1 MIKFGTD
8 GWRGIIADDFT
19 YANLRYVA
27 LASADYVKELSDGQ
41 ANPSAVIGYDG
52 RFMSREFAE
61 ESAKVMA
68 SQGVVVN
75 ISDKIASTPQVSFNT
90 RLKKADLGFV
100 ITASHNPAI
109 YNGFKVK
116 GSFGGP
122 ATPSQ
127 IARLEEILH
136 KRMTDGFEF
145 NLESVAHYEQN
156 GLIKYFDA
164 KDTYIRHIKKRLD
177 MQAIRAADFKVI
189 FDPMHGAGMGMLEG
203 LIDKVFELHSE
214 WNPGFG
220 NIDHP
225 EPIESCLG
233 DLITTI
239 KSGEFDFGLATDG
252 DADRLGAVD
261 GEGNFVDS
269 HKIFMILLR
278 YLYEVKGKRGDVV
291 KTVSLTSMVDMYCE
305 DKGITLHETPV
316 GFKYTAELMID
327 KNVLVGGEES
337 GGLGTSLH
345 IPERDGIF
353 NGLLLL
359 EAMAVTGKSLKEL
372 CDDLDEQFGPHRYHR
387 IDKKM
392 TQEEKDTILTAAYKI
407 PSKIGRFDVERVDTK
422 DGIKFYFHNA
432 WLLIRA
438 SGTEPLLRFYAE
450 AESMTVVNELLHEA
464 MDLK

>member
-8 GWRGIIADDFT
+8 GWRGVIADDFT

-41 ANPSAVIGYDG
+41 TNPSTVIGYDG

-61 ESAKVMA
+61 ETAKVMA
-68 SQGVVVN
+68 SQGIIVN
-75 ISDKIASTPQVSFNT
+75 LSDSISSTPQVSFNT
-90 RLKKADLGFV
+90 RQKKAELGFV

-122 ATPSQ
+122 ATPLQ

-136 KRMTDGFEF
+136 QRMTEGFEF
-145 NLESVAHYEQN
+145 KLESVAHYEEN

-177 MQAIRAADFKVI
+177 MEAIRKADFKVI

-220 NIDHP
+220 NVDHP

-261 GEGNFVDS
+261 EEGNFVDS

-278 YLYEVKGKRGDVV
+278 YLYENKGKRGDVV

-316 GFKYTAELMID
+316 GFKYTAEIMTQ

-372 CDDLDEQFGPHRYHR
+372 CDDLDDEFGPHRYHR

-392 TQEEKDTILTAAYKI
+392 TQEEKDTILNAAYKI
-407 PSKIGRFDVERVDTK
+407 PSKIGRFEVERVDTK
-422 DGIKFYFHNA
+422 DGIKFYFNHA

>member
-8 GWRGIIADDFT
+8 GWRGVIAEDFT
-19 YANLRYVA
+19 YENLRYVA
-27 LASADYVKELSDGQ
+27 LASADYLKELTNGL
-41 ANPSAVIGYDG
+41 NPPAAVIGYDG

-61 ESAKVMA
+61 ETAKVLA
-68 SQGVVVN
+68 SQGIIVN
-75 ISDKIASTPQVSFNT
+75 LTDKIASTPQVSYNT
-90 RLKKADLGFV
+90 RQKKADLGFV

-116 GSFGGP
+116 SSFGGP
-122 ATPSQ
+122 ATPNQ
-127 IARLEEILH
+127 IKRLEELLH
-136 KRMTDGFEF
+136 IRFDEGYDFKLE
-145 NLESVAHYEQN
+145 NLDFYLKKD
-156 GLIKYFDA
+156 LIRYFDA
-164 KDTYIRHIKKRLD
+164 KESYIRHIKKRLD
-177 MQAIRAADFKVI
+177 MDVIQKADFKVI

-203 LIDKVFELHSE
+203 LVSKVFELHRE

-239 KSGEFDFGLATDG
+239 KSGDFDFGLATDG

-261 GEGNFVDS
+261 EEGNFVDS

-278 YLYEVKGKRGDVV
+278 YLYENKGKRGDVV

-316 GFKYTAELMID
+316 GFKYTAEIMTE

-359 EAMAVTGKSLKEL
+359 EAMAVTGKSLKAL
-372 CDDLDEQFGPHRYHR
+372 CDDLDEEFGPHRYHR

-392 TQEEKDTILTAAYKI
+392 TQKEKDTILTAAYKI
-407 PSKIGRFDVERVDTK
+407 PNQIGRFDVERVDTK

-450 AESMTVVNELLHEA
+450 AESMPVVNELLHEA
-464 MDLK
+464 MNLK

>member
-8 GWRGIIADDFT
+8 GWRGVIAEDFT

-27 LASADYVKELSDGQ
+27 LASADYLKELSDGQ
-41 ANPSAVIGYDG
+41 SNPSTVIGYDG
-52 RFMSREFAE
+52 RFMSKEFAE
-61 ESAKVMA
+61 ETAKVMA
-68 SQGVVVN
+68 SQGITVN
-75 ISDKIASTPQVSFNT
+75 LSDSISSTPQVSFNT
-90 RLKKADLGFV
+90 RQKKAELGFV

-116 GSFGGP
+116 SSFGGP

-136 KRMTDGFEF
+136 QRISEGFDF
-145 NLESVAHYEQN
+145 NLESVAYYEEK

-177 MQAIRAADFKVI
+177 MEAIRKADFKVI
-189 FDPMHGAGMGMLEG
+189 FDPMHGAGMRMLEG

-220 NIDHP
+220 NVDHP
-225 EPIESCLG
+225 EPIESCLV
-233 DLITTI
+233 DLISTI

-261 GEGNFVDS
+261 EEGNFVDS

-278 YLYEVKGKRGDVV
+278 YLYENKGKRGDVV

-316 GFKYTAELMID
+316 GFKYTAEIMTE

-372 CDDLDEQFGPHRYHR
+372 CDDLDDEFGPHRYHR

-392 TQEEKDTILTAAYKI
+392 TQEEKDTILNAAYKI
-407 PSKIGRFDVERVDTK
+407 PSKIGRFEVERVDTK
-422 DGIKFYFHNA
+422 DGIKFYFNHA

>member
-8 GWRGIIADDFT
+8 GWRGVIAEDYT

-27 LASADYVKELSDGQ
+27 LAAADYLNELSDKQ
-41 ANPSAVIGYDG
+41 SAPLTVIGYDG
-52 RFMSREFAE
+52 RFMSRQFAE
-61 ESAKVMA
+61 EAAKVMA
-68 SQGVVVN
+68 SQGIIVHL
-75 ISDKIASTPQVSFNT
+75 SDKIASTPQVSFNT
-90 RLKKADLGFV
+90 RQKKAELGFV
-100 ITASHNPAI
+100 ITASHNPAN
-109 YNGFKVK
+109 YNGFKIK
-116 GSFGGP
+116 NIYGGP
-122 ATPSQ
+122 ATPKQ
-127 IARLEEILH
+127 ISRVEELLH
-136 KRMTDGFEF
+136 KRMEDRYEF
-145 NLESVAHYEQN
+145 KLESLDYYLES
-156 GLIKYFDA
+156 GKIKHFDA
-164 KDTYIRHIKKRLD
+164 KEPYLRHIKKRLD
-177 MQAIRAADFKVI
+177 MEAIRKADFKVI

-203 LIDKVFELHSE
+203 LVSKVFELHSE

-225 EPIESCLG
+225 EPIESCLE
-233 DLITTI
+233 DLIATI
-239 KSGEFDFGLATDG
+239 KNGEFDFGLATDG

-261 GEGNFVDS
+261 EDGNFVDS

-278 YLYEVKGKRGDVV
+278 YLYEHKGRRGDVV

-305 DKGITLHETPV
+305 DKGIKLHETPV
-316 GFKYTAELMID
+316 GFKYTAEIMSQ
-327 KNVLVGGEES
+327 KNILVGGEES

-359 EAMAVTGKSLKEL
+359 EAMAVTGKGLKEL
-372 CDDLDEQFGPHRYHR
+372 CDDLDEEFGPHRYHR

-392 TQEEKDTILTAAYKI
+392 TEEEKDRILVAAYKI
-407 PSKIGRFDVERVDTK
+407 PKKIGRFDVERVDTK

-450 AESMTVVNELLHEA
+450 AESMSIVNELLHEA
-464 MDLK
+464 MSLK

>member
-8 GWRGIIADDFT
+8 GWRGVIAEDFT
-19 YANLRYVA
+19 FANLRYVA
-27 LASADYVKELSDGQ
+27 LASADYLKELSDGQ
-41 ANPSAVIGYDG
+41 SNPSTVIGYDG

-61 ESAKVMA
+61 ETAKVMA
-68 SQGVVVN
+68 SQGITVN
-75 ISDKIASTPQVSFNT
+75 LSDSISSTPQVSFNT
-90 RLKKADLGFV
+90 RQKKAELGFV

-116 GSFGGP
+116 SSFGGP

-136 KRMTDGFEF
+136 QRISEGFDF
-145 NLESVAHYEQN
+145 NLESVAYYEEK

-177 MQAIRAADFKVI
+177 MEAIRKADFKVI
-189 FDPMHGAGMGMLEG
+189 FDPMHGAGMRMLEG

-220 NIDHP
+220 NVDHP
-225 EPIESCLG
+225 EPIESCLV
-233 DLITTI
+233 DLISTI

-261 GEGNFVDS
+261 EEGNFVDS

-278 YLYEVKGKRGDVV
+278 YLYENKGKRGDVV
-291 KTVSLTSMVDMYCE
+291 KTVSFTSMVDMYCE

-316 GFKYTAELMID
+316 GFKYTAEIMTE

-372 CDDLDEQFGPHRYHR
+372 CDDLDDEFGPHRYHR

-392 TQEEKDTILTAAYKI
+392 TQEEKDTILNAAYKI
-407 PSKIGRFDVERVDTK
+407 PSKIGRFEVERVDTK
-422 DGIKFYFHNA
+422 DGIKFYFNHA

>member
-27 LASADYVKELSDGQ
+27 LASADYVKEISGGQ
-41 ANPSAVIGYDG
+41 TNPSAVIGYDG

-61 ESAKVMA
+61 ETAKVLA
-68 SQGVVVN
+68 SQGIVVN
-75 ISDKIASTPQVSFNT
+75 LSDNISSTPQVSFNT
-90 RLKKADLGFV
+90 RQKKAELGFV
-100 ITASHNPAI
+100 ITASHNPAN

-127 IARLEEILH
+127 IARLEEILQ

-145 NLESVAHYEQN
+145 NLDSVDHYEEK

-177 MQAIRAADFKVI
+177 MDAIRAADFKVI

-220 NIDHP
+220 DIDHP

-252 DADRLGAVD
+252 DADRLGTVD

-327 KNVLVGGEES
+327 KNVLIGGEES

-392 TQEEKDTILTAAYKI
+392 TQEEKDTILNAAYKI
-407 PSKIGRFDVERVDTK
+407 PSKIGRFEVERVDTK
-422 DGIKFYFHNA
+422 DGIKFYFNHA

>member
-41 ANPSAVIGYDG
+41 NNPSAVIGYDG

-68 SQGVVVN
+68 SQGIIVN

-90 RLKKADLGFV
+90 RQKKAELGFV

-122 ATPSQ
+122 ATPPQ

-136 KRMTDGFEF
+136 KRMTEGFEF

-156 GLIKYFDA
+156 GFIKYFDA

-225 EPIESCLG
+225 EPIESCIG

-278 YLYEVKGKRGDVV
+278 YLYEIKGKRGDVV

-327 KNVLVGGEES
+327 KNILIGGEES

-392 TQEEKDTILTAAYKI
+392 TQEEKDTILNAAYKI

-464 MDLK
+464 MDLR

>member
-8 GWRGIIADDFT
+8 GWRGIIAEDFT
-19 YANLRYVA
+19 YENLRYVA
-27 LASADYVKELSDGQ
+27 LASADYLKELSNNGAHQ
-41 ANPSAVIGYDG
+41 SAVIGYDG

-61 ESAKVMA
+61 EASKVLA
-68 SQGVVVN
+68 SQGITVH
-75 ISDKIASTPQVSFNT
+75 ISDKISTTPQVSFNT
-90 RLKKADLGFV
+90 RQKKAELGFV

-116 GSFGGP
+116 SRFGGP
-122 ATPSQ
+122 ATPDQ
-127 IARLEEILH
+127 IERLEEILN
-136 KRMTDGFEF
+136 KRLEEGFEF
-145 NLESVAHYEQN
+145 ELKSFSEYEKD
-156 GLIKYFDA
+156 GKIKQFDA
-164 KDTYIRHIKKRLD
+164 KEAYIRHLRKKINFE
-177 MQAIRAADFKVI
+177 AIQKADFKVI
-189 FDPMHGAGMGMLEG
+189 FDPMHGAGMGMLKG
-203 LIDKVFELHSE
+203 LINKVFELHSE

-225 EPIESCLG
+225 EPIESCLP

-239 KSGEFDFGLATDG
+239 KNGNFDFGLATDG

-261 GEGNFVDS
+261 EEGNFVDS

-278 YLYEVKGKRGDVV
+278 YLYENKKKRGDVV

-316 GFKYTAELMID
+316 GFKYTADIMTKKD
-327 KNVLVGGEES
+327 VLVGGEES

-359 EAMAVTGKSLKEL
+359 EAMAVTGKSLKQL
-372 CDDLDEQFGPHRYHR
+372 CDDLDEQFGPHRYQR

-392 TQEEKDTILTAAYKI
+392 SEEKKAAILEAAHKL
-407 PSKIGRFDVERVDTK
+407 PETIGRFEVERIDTK

-450 AESMTVVNELLHEA
+450 AESDTVVNELLHEA
-464 MDLK
+464 MNLA

>member
-90 RLKKADLGFV
+90 RQKKADLGFV

-387 IDKKM
+387 VDKKM

>member
-8 GWRGIIADDFT
+8 GWRGVIAEDFT

-27 LASADYVKELSDGQ
+27 LASADYLKELSDGQ
-41 ANPSAVIGYDG
+41 SNPSTVIGYDG
-52 RFMSREFAE
+52 RFMSKEFAE
-61 ESAKVMA
+61 ETAKVMA
-68 SQGVVVN
+68 SQGITVN
-75 ISDKIASTPQVSFNT
+75 LSDSISSTPQVSFNT
-90 RLKKADLGFV
+90 RQKKAELGFV

-116 GSFGGP
+116 SSFGGP

-136 KRMTDGFEF
+136 QRISEGFDF
-145 NLESVAHYEQN
+145 NLESVAYYEEK

-177 MQAIRAADFKVI
+177 MEAIRKADFKVI

-203 LIDKVFELHSE
+203 VIDKVFELHSE

-220 NIDHP
+220 NVDHP

-261 GEGNFVDS
+261 EEGNFVDS

-278 YLYEVKGKRGDVV
+278 YLYENKGKRGDVV

-316 GFKYTAELMID
+316 GFKYTAEIMTE

-372 CDDLDEQFGPHRYHR
+372 CDDLDDEFGPHRYHR

-392 TQEEKDTILTAAYKI
+392 TQEEKDTILNAAYKI
-407 PSKIGRFDVERVDTK
+407 PSKIGRFEVERVDTK
-422 DGIKFYFHNA
+422 DGIKFYFNHA

>member
-27 LASADYVKELSDGQ
+27 LAGADYLKELSDGQ
-41 ANPSAVIGYDG
+41 TQPSAVIGYDG

-61 ESAKVMA
+61 ESAKVLA
-68 SQGVVVN
+68 SQGIVVN
-75 ISDKIASTPQVSFNT
+75 ISDKISSTPQVSFNT
-90 RLKKADLGFV
+90 RQKKADLGFV

-136 KRMTDGFEF
+136 KRMTEGFEF
-145 NLESVAHYEQN
+145 NLESIAHYEQN

-225 EPIESCLG
+225 EPIESCIG
-233 DLITTI
+233 DLIATI

-278 YLYEVKGKRGDVV
+278 YLYEIKGKRGDVV

-316 GFKYTAELMID
+316 GFKYTAEIMTE
-327 KNVLVGGEES
+327 KNILLGGEES
-337 GGLGTSLH
+337 GGMGTSMH

>member
-19 YANLRYVA
+19 YTNLRYVA
-27 LASADYVKELSDGQ
+27 LASADYVKEISGGQ
-41 ANPSAVIGYDG
+41 TNPSAVIGYDG

-61 ESAKVMA
+61 ETAKILA
-68 SQGVVVN
+68 SQGIVVN
-75 ISDKIASTPQVSFNT
+75 LSDNISSTPQVSFNT
-90 RLKKADLGFV
+90 RQKKAELGFV

-127 IARLEEILH
+127 IARLEEMLQ

-145 NLESVAHYEQN
+145 NLDSVAHYEEK

-177 MQAIRAADFKVI
+177 MDAIRAADFKVI

-220 NIDHP
+220 DIDHP

-252 DADRLGAVD
+252 DADRLGTVD

-278 YLYEVKGKRGDVV
+278 YLYEIKGKRGDVV

-327 KNVLVGGEES
+327 KNVLIGGEES

-392 TQEEKDTILTAAYKI
+392 TQEEKDTILNAAYKI
-407 PSKIGRFDVERVDTK
+407 PSKIGRFEVERVDTK
-422 DGIKFYFHNA
+422 DGIKFYFNHA

>member
-8 GWRGIIADDFT
+8 GWRGVIAEDFT
-19 YANLRYVA
+19 YENLRYVA
-27 LASADYVKELSDGQ
+27 LASADYLKELSNGGDY
-41 ANPSAVIGYDG
+41 PSAVIGYDG

-61 ESAKVMA
+61 EASKVLA
-68 SQGVVVN
+68 SQGITVH
-75 ISDKIASTPQVSFNT
+75 ISDKISTTPQISFNT
-90 RLKKADLGFV
+90 RQKKAELGFV

-116 GSFGGP
+116 SSFGGP

-127 IARLEEILH
+127 IERLEEILH
-136 KRMTDGFEF
+136 TR
-145 NLESVAHYEQN
+145 LEEKYDFDLKSFSEYEES
-156 GLIKYFDA
+156 GKIKQFDA
-164 KDTYIRHIKKRLD
+164 KEAYTRHLKKKIDFDVIKK
-177 MQAIRAADFKVI
+177 ADFKVI
-189 FDPMHGAGMGMLEG
+189 FDPMHGAGMGMLSG
-203 LIDKVFELHSE
+203 LIDKVFELHSD

-220 NIDHP
+220 NVDHP
-225 EPIESCLG
+225 EPIESCLP
-233 DLITTI
+233 DLIGTI
-239 KSGEFDFGLATDG
+239 KKGDFDFGLATDG

-278 YLYEVKGKRGDVV
+278 YLYENKKKRGDVV
-291 KTVSLTSMVDMYCE
+291 KTVSLTSMVEMYCE
-305 DKGITLHETPV
+305 DKGIKLHETPV
-316 GFKYTAELMID
+316 GFKYTADIMTQKD
-327 KNVLVGGEES
+327 VLVGGEES

-359 EAMAVTGKSLKEL
+359 EAMAVTGKSLKQL

-392 TQEEKDTILTAAYKI
+392 TEEQKNAILVAANKL
-407 PSKIGRFDVERVDTK
+407 PEKIGRFEVERIDTK

-450 AESMTVVNELLHEA
+450 AESETVVNELLHEA
-464 MDLK
+464 MNLA

>member
-8 GWRGIIADDFT
+8 GWRGVIAEDFT
-19 YANLRYVA
+19 FANLRYVA
-27 LASADYVKELSDGQ
+27 LASADYLKELSDGQ
-41 ANPSAVIGYDG
+41 SNPSTVIGYDG

-61 ESAKVMA
+61 ETAKVMA
-68 SQGVVVN
+68 SQGITVN
-75 ISDKIASTPQVSFNT
+75 LSDSISSTPQVSFNT
-90 RLKKADLGFV
+90 RQKKAELGFV

-116 GSFGGP
+116 SSFGGP

-136 KRMTDGFEF
+136 QRISEGFDF
-145 NLESVAHYEQN
+145 NLESVAYYEEK

-177 MQAIRAADFKVI
+177 MEAIRKADFKVI
-189 FDPMHGAGMGMLEG
+189 FDPMHGAGMRMLEG

-220 NIDHP
+220 NVDHP
-225 EPIESCLG
+225 EPIESCLV
-233 DLITTI
+233 DLISTI

-261 GEGNFVDS
+261 EEGNFVDS

-278 YLYEVKGKRGDVV
+278 YLYENKGKRGDVV

-316 GFKYTAELMID
+316 GFKYTAEIMTE

-372 CDDLDEQFGPHRYHR
+372 CDDLDDEFGPHRYHR

-392 TQEEKDTILTAAYKI
+392 TQEEKDTILNAAYKI
-407 PSKIGRFDVERVDTK
+407 PSKIGRFEVERVDTK
-422 DGIKFYFHNA
+422 DGIKFYFNHA